1 MTLIIGAKCIDGLII
16 GADGAAT
23 MVDSMGN
30 HTARQPITKLDI
42 ISNNVIVGVSG
53 PVGLGQMIAGEVED
67 LVNRGTL
74 TNKKPYKAMAELRKQ
89 ISIPINLELHHCGEA
104 AKCGL
109 GNAALLKA
117 FSQTVVGLP
126 LGEQACLF
134 QFDNTGSPEL
144 ASEKLPLIAIGG
156 GQQQADPFLAF
167 LKRTFWIDG
176 KLSLADGLFA
186 VLWTLEY
193 VIQGSPGGVAEPKQ
207 VIILEK
213 SNTQYHAKELSFE
226 DIQEHFQN
234 ITDAEK
240 TLKNWK
246 SFFSERAPATV
257 PTLEN
262 IPNKS

>member
-1 MTLIIGAKCIDGLII
+1 MTLIVGAKCIDGLVI

-23 MVDSMGN
+23 MVDSIGN
-30 HTARQPITKLDI
+30 HTARQPVTKLDI
-42 ISNNVIVGVSG
+42 IAKNVIFGVSG
-53 PVGLGQMIAGEVED
+53 PVGLGQMIAGEIEE
-67 LVNRGTL
+67 LVTRGGTA
-74 TNKKPYKAMAELRKQ
+74 NKKPYKVMAEIRKQ
-89 ISIPINLELHHCGEA
+89 ISIPINLELDHCGQA

-144 ASEKLPLIAIGG
+144 ASEKIPLLAIGG

-167 LKRTFWIDG
+167 LKRTFWVDG
-176 KLSLADGLFA
+176 NLSLADGLFA

-207 VIILEK
+207 VITLTKINQE
-213 SNTQYHAKELSFE
+213 YIARELSSE
-226 DIQEHFQN
+226 EIQEHFQS
-234 ITDAEK
+234 IKDAEK

-246 SFFSERAPATV
+246 SSFSEKPPAVV
-257 PTLEN
+257 PTLEKN
-262 IPNKS
+262 PDKT